1 MILKYDIKKYL
12 KDNSIQQTRLARRL
26 GMSKQLLYYYINT
39 EEVSAIMI
47 NTLSEL
53 LKIAPSKVLNDLN
66 NNYIKTKI

>member
-12 KDNSIQQTRLARRL
+12 KDNSIQQTRLAKRL
-26 GMSKQLLYYYINT
+26 GMSKQLLYYYIHT